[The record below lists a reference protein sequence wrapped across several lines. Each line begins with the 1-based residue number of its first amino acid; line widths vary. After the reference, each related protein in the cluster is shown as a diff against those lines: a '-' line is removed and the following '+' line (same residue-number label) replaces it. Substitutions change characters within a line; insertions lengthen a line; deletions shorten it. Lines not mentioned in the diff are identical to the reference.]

1 MGMGLG
7 IGGGG
12 GLKVAA
18 QKQSQPTQTRQVGQ
32 QRPRALAQHRE
43 RSRPLDSVLR
53 FEELRRTIAGTK
65 VFTGE
70 RLQDF
75 MRADPSRAAE
85 MVRGIGGSALSAI
98 ATNPRAFEGF
108 SSFIRAAE
116 NVERDVHAARGDGG
130 LKAARDLLRAGMMD
144 RQPGGQSAFE
154 MDYGKAAQDIYTRAA
169 HFLKDTAWLDRD
181 PPGRSPLTLAA
192 GERAMAHAGAYASAM
207 PAHEVSRS
215 VDRDARDRMLDQ
227 MQGNIASGLRSRGGR
242 VIAELMDSR
251 QEGIGLKNGRDV
263 LAASLDEAGF
273 NKWLAAEGRG
283 FPAWLRDPRA
293 EMPWARGA
301 HGSAMDRE
309 DRDAVI
315 DFLRDR
321 DRRGQ
326 GGLEPPKDLR
336 DRLNAESYT
345 VQYTPFGR
353 SYHQGASPEDFR
365 LADRLDRL
373 SEIARSMNAVE
384 REVGAIKRREDI
396 PWQRL
401 FPQRE
406 GPSQDEFAGF
416 HNVAALG
423 DRLKVRKAAFS
434 DIEKARTM
442 DVFREHLARSG
453 HGGEL
458 LKTVEQAADRFREKA
473 GGQARYVSGDWA
485 ERRADILTRIGQEVE
500 ARPDAKARVMIRE
513 AMADLSRGYGERDAR
528 AIDAGFSALRRGL
541 DELRVSSPE
550 QARRLFG
557 GDGPTLGLFAE
568 IEARRRDAVERSR
581 TANDLNMAVN
591 GLKAA
596 RDGVSRSVRRIPD
609 EIGEMIARD
618 RRAILAHETRVSDLR
633 AKVAEME
640 RQTTGLN
647 RVKSWIRSVTP
658 FVGGTDDG
666 MAQPG
671 RLSLAGIRQKLA
683 QAKRH
688 LEIAERE
695 ADRVAR
701 EAGDRIGRLKA
712 LGREFN
718 ELGRGGVTLS
728 SPEGRDYL
736 KRLSDMGVG
745 TPLKSAD
752 LAERERRRLADA
764 SAAFSQANGVEL
776 DLAALPPEEASRRI
790 ARARAELKDSLAEV
804 HRASRELADRIDDDL
819 RSDMNARADLN
830 LAFGEEGF
838 DFDAEWAA

>member
-1 MGMGLG
+1 MGLG

-18 QKQSQPTQTRQVGQ
+18 QKQSQPAQTRQVGQ

-130 LKAARDLLRAGMMD
+130 LKSARDLLRAGMMD

-154 MDYGKAAQDIYTRAA
+154 TDYGKAAQDIYTRAA

-192 GERAMAHAGAYASAM
+192 GERAA
-207 PAHEVSRS
+207 PAQDVSRS

-263 LAASLDEAGF
+263 LAASLEEAGF
-273 NKWLAAEGRG
+273 AKWLAAEGRG
-283 FPAWLRDPRA
+283 YPAWLRDPRA
-293 EMPWARGA
+293 EVSRG
-301 HGSAMDRE
+301 DQ
-309 DRDAVI
+309 DAVI

-321 DRRGQ
+321 DRKGQ
-326 GGLEPPKDLR
+326 GGLEAPKDLR

-384 REVGAIKRREDI
+384 REVGAIKRRDDI

-423 DRLKVRKAAFS
+423 ERLKVRKAAFS
-434 DIEKARTM
+434 DIEKARTI
-442 DVFREHLARSG
+442 DVLREHLARSG

-485 ERRADILTRIGQEVE
+485 ERRADILSRIGQEVE

-541 DELRVSSPE
+541 DELRVASPE

-609 EIGEMIARD
+609 EIGEMIARE

-633 AKVAEME
+633 SKVAEME

-647 RVKSWIRSVTP
+647 RVKNWIRSVTP
-658 FVGGTDDG
+658 FVGGTDD
-666 MAQPG
+666 
-671 RLSLAGIRQKLA
+671 GIRQKLA

-701 EAGDRIGRLKA
+701 EATDRIGRLKA

-745 TPLKSAD
+745 TPLKAAD

-764 SAAFSQANGVEL
+764 SAAFSRANEVEL

-804 HRASRELADRIDDDL
+804 HRAARELADRIEDDL
-819 RSDMNARADLN
+819 RADMNARADLN

>member
-18 QKQSQPTQTRQVGQ
+18 QKQSQPAQTRQVGQ

-130 LKAARDLLRAGMMD
+130 LKSARDLLRAGMMD

-154 MDYGKAAQDIYTRAA
+154 TDYGKAAQDIYTRAA

-192 GERAMAHAGAYASAM
+192 GERAA
-207 PAHEVSRS
+207 PAQDVSRS

-263 LAASLDEAGF
+263 LAASLEEAGF
-273 NKWLAAEGRG
+273 AKWLAAEGRG
-283 FPAWLRDPRA
+283 YPAWLRDPRA
-293 EMPWARGA
+293 EVSRG
-301 HGSAMDRE
+301 DQ
-309 DRDAVI
+309 DAVI

-321 DRRGQ
+321 DRKGQ
-326 GGLEPPKDLR
+326 GGLEAPKDLR

-384 REVGAIKRREDI
+384 REVGAIKRRDDI

-423 DRLKVRKAAFS
+423 ERLKVRKAAFS
-434 DIEKARTM
+434 DIEKARTI
-442 DVFREHLARSG
+442 DVLREHLARSG

-485 ERRADILTRIGQEVE
+485 ERRADILSRIGQEVE

-541 DELRVSSPE
+541 DELRVASPE

-609 EIGEMIARD
+609 EIGEMIARE

-633 AKVAEME
+633 SKVAEME

-647 RVKSWIRSVTP
+647 RVKNWIRSVTP
-658 FVGGTDDG
+658 FVGGTDD
-666 MAQPG
+666 
-671 RLSLAGIRQKLA
+671 GIRQKLA

-701 EAGDRIGRLKA
+701 EATDRIGRLKA

-745 TPLKSAD
+745 TPLKAAD

-764 SAAFSQANGVEL
+764 SAAFSRANEVEL

-804 HRASRELADRIDDDL
+804 HRAARELADRIEDDL
-819 RSDMNARADLN
+819 RADMNARADLN

>member
-18 QKQSQPTQTRQVGQ
+18 QKQSQPAQTRQVGQ
-32 QRPRALAQHRE
+32 QRSRALAQHRE

-130 LKAARDLLRAGMMD
+130 LKSARDLLRAGMMD

-154 MDYGKAAQDIYTRAA
+154 TDYGKAAQDIYTRAA

-192 GERAMAHAGAYASAM
+192 GERAA
-207 PAHEVSRS
+207 PAQDVSRS

-263 LAASLDEAGF
+263 LAASLEEAGF
-273 NKWLAAEGRG
+273 AKWLAAEGRG
-283 FPAWLRDPRA
+283 YPAWLRDPRA
-293 EMPWARGA
+293 EVSRG
-301 HGSAMDRE
+301 DQ
-309 DRDAVI
+309 DAVI

-321 DRRGQ
+321 DSKGR

-423 DRLKVRKAAFS
+423 ERLKVRKAAFS

-485 ERRADILTRIGQEVE
+485 ERRADILSRIGQEVE
-500 ARPDAKARVMIRE
+500 ARPDAKARVMIRA
-513 AMADLSRGYGERDAR
+513 AMSDLSRGYGERDTQ

-541 DELRVSSPE
+541 DELRVASPD

-557 GDGPTLGLFAE
+557 GDGPTLGLLAE

-736 KRLSDMGVG
+736 KRLSYMGVG
-745 TPLKSAD
+745 TPLKAAD

-764 SAAFSQANGVEL
+764 SAAFSRANGVEL

-804 HRASRELADRIDDDL
+804 HRAARELADRIEDDL
-819 RSDMNARADLN
+819 RADMNARADLN